1 MKTKLLYY
9 LKNQTAFLNLD
20 DLSDLFTAP
29 KLAEVFHVKR
39 NTVSHYLN
47 QLTEAGELV
56 KINSRPVY
64 YFHKGAFE
72 KQFFPLSANHYESA
86 KSIAFEQ
93 PMFGK
98 EQDFFS
104 LLIGHDKSL
113 TRVIDQIKAALN
125 YPDGGLPV
133 LINGE
138 SGTGKSYLVKL
149 IHQYCI
155 QKEFLA
161 EDAPFITLNCAQYA
175 NNPELLTS
183 NLFGSVK
190 GAYTGAESD
199 RIGAFEAADGG
210 ILFLDEV
217 HRLNAEGQ
225 EKLFTYLDR
234 GEIYRMGDTRHP
246 INVRTRLFFATTEEL
261 TSTFLNTFIR
271 RIPIQV
277 TIPTLQQRARN
288 ERIELIYSFLIN
300 EQTKIKRD
308 LIVSGQTLELLA
320 DGNFKGNIGEL
331 KNIVKVMVAKAF
343 SEADNSQQ
351 LKLTIYHLPESLLE
365 NDNKNLQTSLPEE
378 VLIGS
383 SSEINNLMLI
393 NTQSQKRVEDSFTKI
408 ILAYQEVQGQLSE
421 CHSKLKEIVD
431 QLFDYLLFETDRQQ
445 KHEMLLYL
453 TQYVRETFRQ
463 MENAYQ
469 IKFNG
474 NSIYAV
480 GYYLFQRGTTRWL
493 SEDTQ
498 ILELVRQLEGEIAKA
513 YPASYHY
520 VQRILELC
528 RPKIDIEISPID
540 RIVLTLYLKKADWT
554 KEQGIA
560 KALIVAHGY
569 ATASSIANVANRFL
583 ENDIFESFDMPL
595 DVTPQQIA
603 EEILDYSESNDISNG
618 LVILVD
624 MGSLK
629 EIYQYFPKQI
639 KVPIV
644 IMNNVTTPLAITI
657 GENIKQ
663 QKTLSELAI
672 KAAAEAVFDW
682 EMIYPEENRTKALL
696 TTCQT
701 GIGTA
706 TQICHLLEKSLP
718 STCDLKIFPYE
729 YRVLEEKKV
738 DETIFS
744 IYDVLG
750 IIGTDDPQ
758 IESVPYLSLEELIS
772 GDEQQVLTDWL
783 SQVMTVEENQIFNT
797 NVIRNFSLEKV
808 IDSVTILDTDK
819 VMSEIDLFMRDLE
832 LTGRIQLSNAK
843 KLALYVHVS
852 CLIERL
858 IRNVPIETYEGYSD
872 LYQCQKILLKDIKQA
887 FSVIERDYSVIIP
900 DYEIAYIYDIVYR
913 NADTSMNDE
922 EF

>member
-1 MKTKLLYY
+1 MKEELLNY
-9 LKNQTAFLNLD
+9 LKNQTAFLDLN
-20 DLSDLFTAP
+20 DLSDLFTAS
-29 KLAEVFHVKR
+29 KLAEIFKVKR
-39 NTVSHYLN
+39 NTVSQYLN
-47 QLTEAGELV
+47 QLAENGELV

-72 KQFFPLSANHYESA
+72 KQFFALSSNYYESVQGILA
-86 KSIAFEQ
+86 EQ
-93 PMFGK
+93 PLFGK

-113 TRVIDQIKAALN
+113 NRVIEQIKAALN

-149 IHQYCI
+149 IYHYCLQNELI
-155 QKEFLA
+155 A

-190 GAYTGAESD
+190 GAYTGADAD
-199 RIGAFEAADGG
+199 RKGAFEAADGG

-225 EKLFTYLDR
+225 EKLFTYLDQ
-234 GEIYRMGDTRHP
+234 GLIYRMGDTNHP
-246 INVRTRLFFATTEEL
+246 INVQTRLFFATTEDL
-261 TSTFLNTFIR
+261 TSNFLTTFIR

-277 TIPTLQQRARN
+277 TIPSLQQRARN
-288 ERIELIYSFLIN
+288 ERLELIYSFLIS
-300 EQTKIKRD
+300 EQTKIKRE
-308 LIVSGQTLELLA
+308 LVISGQTLELLA
-320 DGNFKGNIGEL
+320 SGSFKGNIGEL
-331 KNIVKVMVAKAF
+331 QNVVRVMVAKAF
-343 SEADNSQQ
+343 SEAIQDQQ
-351 LKLTIYHLPESLLE
+351 VRLTIYHLPESLLSL
-365 NDNKNLQTSLPEE
+365 NTQNLQTSLPEE
-378 VLIGS
+378 VVIHSDSRLD
-383 SSEINNLMLI
+383 NLMFS
-393 NTQSQKRVEDSFTKI
+393 NSQSQRRVEDTFAKI
-408 ILAYQEVQGQLSE
+408 ILEYQKSHGVLSD
-421 CHSKLKEIVD
+421 CHLKLKELVD

-463 MENAYQ
+463 MESAYQ

-474 NSIYAV
+474 NSVYAV
-480 GYYLFQRGTTRWL
+480 GYYLFQRGSSRWI
-493 SEDTQ
+493 SEDKE
-498 ILELVRQLEGEIAKA
+498 IMERIRQLEVQVSEA
-513 YPASYHY
+513 YPASYYY

-528 RPKIDIEISPID
+528 KPKIDIEISAMD

-554 KEQGIA
+554 KDQGMT
-560 KALIVAHGY
+560 KAVIVAHGY

-583 ENDIFESFDMPL
+583 GKDIFESFDMPL

-603 EEILDYSESNDISNG
+603 EEILDYSENNDISNG

-639 KVPIV
+639 NVPIV
-644 IMNNVTTPLAITI
+644 IMNNVTTPLAVAV
-657 GENIKQ
+657 GESIKHQ
-663 QKTLSELAI
+663 RTLNELAM
-672 KAAAEAVFDW
+672 KSAAEAAFDW
-682 EMIYPEENRTKALL
+682 EIIYPEENRTKALL

-706 TQICHLLEKSLP
+706 NQICHLLEKSLP
-718 STCDLKIFPYE
+718 STCELKILPYE
-729 YRVLEEKKV
+729 YRILEEKKL

-750 IIGTDDPQ
+750 IIGTDDPK
-758 IESVPYLSLEELIS
+758 IAEMSYLSLEELIS
-772 GDEQQVLTDWL
+772 GDEQQVLSEWL
-783 SQVMTVEENQIFNT
+783 APVMTAEENHIFNT

-832 LTGRIQLSNAK
+832 LSGRIQLSNAK

-858 IRNVPIETYEGYSD
+858 IRNVPIETYEGYD
-872 LYQCQKILLKDIKQA
+872 ELYQCQKERLARIKQA
-887 FSVIERDYSVIIP
+887 FSVIERVYSVTIP
-900 DYEIAYIYDIVYR
+900 DSELAYIFDIVYK
-913 NADTSMNDE
+913 NTDTSMNEDE
-922 EF
+922 F

>member
-1 MKTKLLYY
+1 MKEELLNY
-9 LKNQTAFLNLD
+9 LKNQTAFLDLN
-20 DLSDLFTAP
+20 DLSDLFTAS
-29 KLAEVFHVKR
+29 KLAEIFKVKR
-39 NTVSHYLN
+39 NTVSQYLN
-47 QLTEAGELV
+47 QLTENGELV

-64 YFHKGAFE
+64 YFHKSAFE
-72 KQFFPLSANHYESA
+72 KQFFALSSNYYESVQGIL
-86 KSIAFEQ
+86 SEQ
-93 PMFGK
+93 PLFGK

-113 TRVIDQIKAALN
+113 NRVIEQIKAALN

-149 IHQYCI
+149 IYHYCLQNELI
-155 QKEFLA
+155 A

-190 GAYTGAESD
+190 GAYTGADAD
-199 RIGAFEAADGG
+199 RKGAFEAADGG

-225 EKLFTYLDR
+225 EKLFTYLDQ
-234 GEIYRMGDTRHP
+234 GLIYRMGDTNHP
-246 INVRTRLFFATTEEL
+246 INVQTRLFFATTEDL
-261 TSTFLNTFIR
+261 TSNFLTTFIR

-277 TIPTLQQRARN
+277 TIPSLQQRARN
-288 ERIELIYSFLIN
+288 ERLELIYSFLIS
-300 EQTKIKRD
+300 EQTKIKRE
-308 LIVSGQTLELLA
+308 LVISGQTLELLA
-320 DGNFKGNIGEL
+320 SGSFKGNIGEL
-331 KNIVKVMVAKAF
+331 QNIVRVMVAKAF
-343 SEADNSQQ
+343 SEAIQDQQ
-351 LKLTIYHLPESLLE
+351 VRLTIYHLPESLLSL
-365 NDNKNLQTSLPEE
+365 NTQNLQTSLPEE
-378 VLIGS
+378 VVIHSDSRLD
-383 SSEINNLMLI
+383 NLMFS
-393 NTQSQKRVEDSFTKI
+393 NSQSQRRVEDTFAKM
-408 ILAYQEVQGQLSE
+408 ILEYQKSHGVLSD
-421 CHSKLKEIVD
+421 CHLKLKELVD

-463 MENAYQ
+463 MESAYQ

-474 NSIYAV
+474 NSVYAV
-480 GYYLFQRGTTRWL
+480 GYYLFQRGSSRWI
-493 SEDTQ
+493 SEDNE
-498 ILELVRQLEGEIAKA
+498 IMERIRQLEVQVSEA
-513 YPASYHY
+513 YPASYYY

-528 RPKIDIEISPID
+528 KPKIDIEISAMD

-554 KEQGIA
+554 KDQGMT
-560 KALIVAHGY
+560 KAVIVAHGY

-583 ENDIFESFDMPL
+583 GKDIFESFDMPL

-603 EEILDYSESNDISNG
+603 EEILDYSENNDISNG

-639 KVPIV
+639 NVPIV
-644 IMNNVTTPLAITI
+644 IMNNVTTPLAVAV
-657 GENIKQ
+657 GESIKHQ
-663 QKTLSELAI
+663 RTLNELAMNS
-672 KAAAEAVFDW
+672 AAEAAFDW
-682 EMIYPEENRTKALL
+682 EIIYPEENRTKALL

-706 TQICHLLEKSLP
+706 NQICHLLEKSLP
-718 STCDLKIFPYE
+718 STCELKILPYE
-729 YRVLEEKKV
+729 YRILEEKKL
-738 DETIFS
+738 DETVFS

-750 IIGTDDPQ
+750 IIGTDDPK
-758 IESVPYLSLEELIS
+758 IAEMPYLSLEELIS
-772 GDEQQVLTDWL
+772 GDEQQVLSEWL
-783 SQVMTVEENQIFNT
+783 APVMTAEENHIFNT

-832 LTGRIQLSNAK
+832 LSGRIRLSNAK

-858 IRNVPIETYEGYSD
+858 IRNVPIETYEGYD
-872 LYQCQKILLKDIKQA
+872 ELYQCQKERLERIKQA
-887 FSVIERDYSVIIP
+887 FSVIERVYSVTIP
-900 DYEIAYIYDIVYR
+900 DSELAYIFDIVYK
-913 NADTSMNDE
+913 NTDTSMNEDE
-922 EF
+922 F